1 MMDNFKKKFI
11 EEATEHIQDIEQAL
25 LELEQNPV
33 DKPLIERVF
42 RAMHSLKGSGAMFG
56 FEKISEFTHN
66 LETVYDLV
74 RNEEMVITNE
84 LLKLTLAS
92 VDHLSAL
99 LKEDAE
105 LSEAL
110 MNQHERL
117 MKQIDDFVVTE
128 NSSKVTTAETI
139 NIVHNTGAN
148 QKTYYILFQPNE
160 DIMSNG

>member
-25 LELEQNPV
+25 LELEQNPT

-66 LETVYDLV
+66 LETAYDLV
-74 RNEEMVITNE
+74 RSEEMLITSE
-84 LLKLTLAS
+84 LLNLTLAS

-99 LKEDAE
+99 LKED
-105 LSEAL
+105 SE
-110 MNQHERL
+110 
-117 MKQIDDFVVTE
+117 
-128 NSSKVTTAETI
+128 
-139 NIVHNTGAN
+139 
-148 QKTYYILFQPNE
+148 
-160 DIMSNG
+160 